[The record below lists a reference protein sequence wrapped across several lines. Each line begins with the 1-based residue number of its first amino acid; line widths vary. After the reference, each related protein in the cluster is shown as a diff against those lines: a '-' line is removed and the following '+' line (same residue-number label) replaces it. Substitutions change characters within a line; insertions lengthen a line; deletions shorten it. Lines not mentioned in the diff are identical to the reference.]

1 MTTARATLDDFA
13 GRVAFVTGG
22 ASGMGW
28 AACERFAARGAA
40 VVLAD
45 VDAELG
51 PRRVAALEAAG
62 ARARFV
68 RCDVADPAA
77 CERAVRSALDA
88 FGRLDAAFNN
98 AGYPGEMKPL
108 HEQTAA
114 GWDRVIAV
122 TLSGVFHCMRAEL
135 AAMTAAGGG
144 AIVNNASIA
153 GIVGFPTIAP
163 YAAAKHG
170 VIGLTQ
176 TAALEY
182 AGRGIRV
189 NAICPGYMD
198 TPMTHAATTPEMR
211 NALAASAPIGRLGL
225 PGEAAELAV
234 WLCSPAASYVNGAF
248 VPVDGG
254 VVAG

>member
-1 MTTARATLDDFA
+1 METSRDFD
-13 GRVAFVTGG
+13 GRVVLVTGG
-22 ASGMGW
+22 ADGMGW

-40 VVLAD
+40 VVLCD
-45 VDAELG
+45 ID
-51 PRRVAALEAAG
+51 PAAG
-62 ARARFV
+62 ARRVGELRERGTDALFAGF
-68 RCDVADPAA
+68 DAGDPDA
-77 CERAVRSALDA
+77 CEAAIGTALAA

-98 AGYPGEMKPL
+98 AGFPGEMKAF
-108 HEQTAA
+108 HEQSRAA
-114 GWDRVIAV
+114 WDRVIAV

-135 AAMTAAGGG
+135 AAMMRGGGG

-153 GIVGFPTIAP
+153 GLVGFPTIAP

-182 AGRGIRV
+182 ARHGIRI

-198 TPMTHAATTPEMR
+198 TAMTHAATTPEMR
-211 NALAASAPIGRLGL
+211 TALAASTPVGRLGQ
-225 PGEAAELAV
+225 PGEVAELAV
-234 WLCSPAASYVNGAF
+234 WLCSPAASYVNGASL
-248 VPVDGG
+248 PVDGG